1 LNDEAGNPYSSD
13 VFYLFEKHRQ
23 GSTGEVR
30 FKHNSTL
37 TSFHDTGSSGG
48 STFLPV
54 KHDMP
59 ELEPK
64 AMQPNESFDISPF

>member
-1 LNDEAGNPYSSD
+1 MDEAGNPYSSD

-37 TSFHDTGSSGG
+37 TSFYDSGGGSGSSY
-48 STFLPV
+48 LPV
-54 KHDMP
+54 EVDRNH
-59 ELEPK
+59 EPK
-64 AMQPNESFDISPF
+64 AMQPNETFDFTPF